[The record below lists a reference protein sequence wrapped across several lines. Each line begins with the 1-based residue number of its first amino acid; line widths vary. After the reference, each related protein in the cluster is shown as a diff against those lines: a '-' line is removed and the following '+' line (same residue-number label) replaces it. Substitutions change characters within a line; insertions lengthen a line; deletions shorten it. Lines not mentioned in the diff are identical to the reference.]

1 MNKHFRR
8 LLSTFGAIILALFSI
23 SLGLAENFD
32 LASMD
37 VDSLIELRDSIN
49 AELTSRPEASPF
61 KMEPGGYTVGVD
73 IKAGKYY
80 VALEDRGD
88 TGYIYIY
95 EHKDGEEI
103 DSASF
108 HLEDNAVRIT
118 LEDGYYFSLELSSQV
133 QQ

>member
-23 SLGLAENFD
+23 SLGLAENVD

-61 KMEPGGYTVGVD
+61 KLNPGS
-73 IKAGKYY
+73 I
-80 VALEDRGD
+80 
-88 TGYIYIY
+88 
-95 EHKDGEEI
+95 
-103 DSASF
+103 
-108 HLEDNAVRIT
+108 
-118 LEDGYYFSLELSSQV
+118 
-133 QQ
+133 